1 MINMS
6 KLFIVTGGNGHL
18 GNTIVRML
26 KNQNHDVRALILPID
41 SNKLLKSLKAD
52 VYYGDIRKIET
63 LEPLFD
69 LSHTSYTMQDV
80 IVIHTAGIVSI
91 SAKKHP
97 ILESVNV
104 QGTKNIADLCLKYNV
119 SKLIYVSSVH
129 AIPELEGSQMITEV
143 RHFDPDLVVGAYAK
157 SKAKASQYIIELI
170 EKGLNAI
177 IVHPSGIIGPNDYGH
192 AHMTMMI
199 EDYLNGF
206 LTSRINGAYDFVDV
220 RDVASGI
227 IQSTASGTIGGC
239 YILSGHRIDLDILF
253 DQLRALS
260 GRKRK
265 IHVLPMWFAKLTAPL
280 AELFYKI
287 RKLPPIY
294 SSYSLYTLKSNSF
307 FSHEKARIDLNYNP
321 RSLDET
327 LYDTV
332 KWLVKQN
339 RVKRLRILK
348 FINQLKPMRK
358 NKGS

>member
-1 MINMS
+1 MS

-18 GNTIVRML
+18 GNTIIRML
-26 KNQNHDVRALILPID
+26 RNQNHEVRALILPTD
-41 SNKLLKSLKAD
+41 SKKMLKSLKAD
-52 VYYGDIRKIET
+52 VYYGDIRKLDT

-69 LSHTSYTMQDV
+69 LSDTLYSMEDV

-104 QGTKNIADLCLKYNV
+104 LGTKNIADLCLKYDV

-129 AIPELEGSQMITEV
+129 AIPELEGNQTITEIN
-143 RHFDPDLVVGAYAK
+143 HFDPNLVVGAYAK
-157 SKAKASQYIIELI
+157 SKSKASQYIIDMI
-170 EKGLNAI
+170 EKGLKAI
-177 IVHPSGIIGPNDYGH
+177 IVHPSGIIGPNDFGH

-227 IQSTASGTIGGC
+227 IQSASSGIIGDC
-239 YILSGHRIDLDILF
+239 YILSGHRIDLELLF

-294 SSYSLYTLKSNSF
+294 TSYSLYTLESNSY
-307 FSHEKARIDLNYNP
+307 FSHEKARIELNYNP

-348 FINQLKPMRK
+348 FINQLKPMIK